1 MTICNRLSSAIAL
14 CVLLSAPCVHA
25 QAEDQAAAR
34 SLFDEGRKLL
44 KARNYAEACPKLEA
58 ASKLHGSAGILLNL
72 GDCYEKIGRS
82 ASAWTE
88 FGESAAAA
96 DRANRPDQEA
106 EAKKRQAAIEPRL
119 SRLAIRVPH
128 EVRGLVVTRD
138 GSELAAA
145 AFGSAIP
152 VDPGTHEIRAQAA
165 AHEPWTTSVS
175 VTAPGQTVS
184 VDVPELTA
192 SAVAAT
198 APAPEIAG
206 DVDRSATAS
215 TAPLA
220 EPAPGKHRSRALGFA
235 LLGGGVAVGAGGL
248 VLMLVEAGRASQAR
262 ADDTPGNSTE
272 SISKYDST
280 KAPYYVGLAGT
291 IVGGLAAAAGVLVIA
306 APSHGSASATTAVRA
321 APWVGAGVGG
331 VQIGGTW

>member
-1 MTICNRLSSAIAL
+1 MTICNRLSSAFAL
-14 CVLLSAPCVHA
+14 CVLLSAPCAHA

-44 KARNYAEACPKLEA
+44 KARNYTDACPKLEA
-58 ASKLHGSAGILLNL
+58 ASKLYASAGILLNL
-72 GDCYEKIGRS
+72 GDCYEKVGRT

-96 DRANRPDQEA
+96 DRASRHDQEA
-106 EAKKRQAAIEPRL
+106 EARKRQAAIEPRL

-128 EVRGLVVTRD
+128 EIRGLVVTRD

-152 VDPGTHEIRAQAA
+152 VDPGPHEIHAQAA
-165 AHEPWTTSVS
+165 GHEPWTTSVS

-198 APAPEIAG
+198 APVAAVSG
-206 DVDRSATAS
+206 DADRSTAVT

-220 EPAPGKHRSRALGFA
+220 EPPPEKPRSRALGYA

-248 VLMLVEAGRASQAR
+248 VLMLVEAGRASQSR
-262 ADDTPGNSTE
+262 SDDTPGNSPA
-272 SISKYDST
+272 SVSKYNST

-291 IVGGLAAAAGVLVIA
+291 VAGGLAAAAGVVVLV
-306 APSHGSASATTAVRA
+306 APSHGSASAATAVRA
-321 APWVGAGVGG
+321 TPWVGAGAGG
-331 VQIGGTW
+331 VELGGAW